1 MTDPSSTNPTTPPA
15 TIPAAPWTVRVFDGS
30 GNVWRLS
37 RDGSALPA
45 TVAYE
50 PMTPE
55 RSSSGVYSGGE
66 PASGRLTVAQEGHL
80 WQHVARVQ
88 GDTAHHITARRM
100 GTVAVEVRLGANDP
114 QTTLS
119 ETSAVVDALLAYCAS
134 TVASTE

>member
-1 MTDPSSTNPTTPPA
+1 MTVPPSTDPASAPA

-37 RDGSALPA
+37 RDASALPA
-45 TVAYE
+45 TFAYE

-66 PASGRLTVAQEGHL
+66 PASGRLTAAGEGLL
-80 WQHVARVQ
+80 WQQVRRVQ

-100 GTVAVEVRLGANDP
+100 GTVAVEVRVGAADP

-119 ETSAVVDALLAYCAS
+119 ASSAAVDELLAWCAS
-134 TVASTE
+134 IATVE

>member
-1 MTDPSSTNPTTPPA
+1 MTDPSSTNPATPQA

-37 RDGSALPA
+37 RDASALPA
-45 TVAYE
+45 TFAYE

-66 PASGRLTVAQEGHL
+66 PSSGRLTVAREGVL
-80 WQHVARVQ
+80 WQHVRQVQ
-88 GDTAHHITARRM
+88 GDSAHHITARRM
-100 GTVAVEVRLGANDP
+100 GTVAVEVRLGAGDP

-119 ETSAVVDALLAYCAS
+119 EGSAAVDALLGFCAS
-134 TVASTE
+134 LATVE